1 MGSGLGRW
9 LGSGL
14 GRSRPVCAL
23 AAGMDWLGL
32 ARGTSK
38 RLLVRLN

>member
-9 LGSGL
+9 LGSRL